1 MKGAAGEGAHHMIE
15 PGVYIQFLPCC
26 AILCFAL
33 LNGICTVQTVLLVA
47 DVASGCKCVISE
59 LCSSRS
65 PSR

>member
-33 LNGICTVQTVLLVA
+33 LTGICIVQTVLLGHLA
-47 DVASGCKCVISE
+47 ASV
-59 LCSSRS
+59 
-65 PSR
+65 